1 MKKLFASLIAV
12 VTAFT
17 LSACAESAPREW
29 FRGTGEISIVATT
42 NVWADLAYQIGGE
55 AVTSHAIIYNINQD
69 PHSFEAS
76 AREQLLVNEA
86 DIVLTNGGGYD
97 DFMTTMIDASP
108 KTASFLDAVTLAG
121 TRADGNEHIWFSIE
135 RVRKVAAELAT
146 RIKAVAL
153 PDRAADIDANL
164 ARFNQRM
171 DAIAAQAAAIKAKYA
186 GTTVVQTEPLAG
198 YLLDEVGYID
208 LTPAEFSEAIEEE
221 RDVPAAALQEVSAL
235 IQSGKVK
242 MVIVNYASGYNLDS
256 SFFGENTK
264 QVNSVG
270 LSELLEQDPDTF
282 EYFGDFYTYLES
294 GFFTLKM
301 VLE

>member
-12 VTAFT
+12 VMALT
-17 LSACAESAPREW
+17 LSACVESAPREW
-29 FRGTGEISIVATT
+29 FRGTGDISIVAST
-42 NVWADLAYQIGGE
+42 NVWADIAYQIGGK
-55 AVTSHAIIYNINQD
+55 AVTAHAIIFNVNQD

-86 DIVLTNGGGYD
+86 DILLTNGGGYD

-108 KTASFLDAVTLAG
+108 KTASVLDAVTVAG

-135 RVRKVAAELAT
+135 RVRKVATELAT
-146 RIKAVAL
+146 QIKAVAL
-153 PDRAADIDANL
+153 PDQAVDIDANL

-171 DAIAAQAAAIKAKYA
+171 DAIAAQAAAIKSKSA
-186 GTTVVQTEPLAG
+186 GATVVQTEPLAG
-198 YLLDEVGYID
+198 YLLDEVGFID

-221 RDVPAAALQEVSAL
+221 RDVPAAALEEIRAL
-235 IQSGKVK
+235 IQGGKVQ
-242 MVIVNYASGYNLDS
+242 MVVVNYASGYNLDS
-256 SFFGENTK
+256 TFFGENTK

-282 EYFGDFYTYLES
+282 EYYGDFFTYLES
-294 GFFTLKM
+294 GLLTLKM
-301 VLE
+301 GIE